1 MGIKAGKWLR
11 RALWVL
17 GIVLVL
23 AVLVPLL
30 VPLGK
35 FIPEIE
41 RLASAKLG
49 EPVKIAA
56 LRAYLLPA
64 PHATASGI
72 VVGKGEGLKIAT
84 LTVTPSLL
92 TLASATRVIR
102 VIEITGLDI
111 TQKALE
117 QLAAVAH
124 KAGDD
129 GKSAPSAAAPPV
141 RVNRIVLNDALLR
154 LERGTIG
161 PLDADLAMTAT
172 GEPESA
178 TLRTN
183 DGNLK
188 AFIKPIDGG
197 KYAVEVTAKKWTLPA
212 GPAIVFDELNL
223 KGSATTSTASFDD
236 VRAKLYGG
244 TVSGGV
250 SGSWAKGL
258 AVRGQLEV
266 NGVELG
272 RLLPVVAPN
281 VRLSGAL
288 EAKPLFSAQAD
299 SPERLAQALRLETP
313 FNVRKGVLKGFD
325 IVAAATSIIRKDQ
338 SGGETHFE
346 TLTGRAFVE
355 RGAYR
360 LTQLNITSGSLN
372 ATGNVNVAANRSLSG
387 RIDANVQ
394 VIGKSAVTVPLNVA
408 GTMDLPLLYPTA
420 GALAGGAIGTVILGP
435 GVGTSAGVKA
445 GQAVEN
451 FTDKLFGRNEK
462 KR

>member
-11 RALWVL
+11 RALWAV
-17 GIVLVL
+17 GVVLVL

-41 RLASAKLG
+41 RLATAKLG

-56 LRAYLLPA
+56 LRAHLLPT

-72 VVGKGEGLKIAT
+72 VVGKGEGLKIAS

-92 TLASATRVIR
+92 TLASATRVVR
-102 VIEITGLDI
+102 VVEITGLDI
-111 TQKALE
+111 TQKTLE
-117 QLAAVAH
+117 QLAAVAQ
-124 KAGDD
+124 KAGDG
-129 GKSAPSAAAPPV
+129 GKGAPSASAPPV
-141 RVNRIVLNDALLR
+141 LVNRIVLNNAILR

-161 PLDADLAMTAT
+161 PLDADLAMTAA
-172 GEPESA
+172 GQPESA
-178 TLRTN
+178 NLRTN

-188 AFIKPIDGG
+188 AVIKADGG
-197 KYAVEVTAKKWTLPA
+197 KYAIEVTAKKWTLPA

-223 KGSATTSTASFDD
+223 KGSATTTTASFED

-258 AVRGQLEV
+258 LVRGQLEV

-288 EAKPLFSAQAD
+288 EAKPLFSAQAN

-313 FNVRKGVLKGFD
+313 FNVRKGVLQGFD
-325 IVAAATSIIRKDQ
+325 IVAAATSVIRRDQ
-338 SGGETHFE
+338 SGGETRFE
-346 TLTGRAFVE
+346 TLSGRAFVD

-360 LTQLNITSGSLN
+360 LSQLNITSGSLN

-420 GALAGGAIGTVILGP
+420 GALAGGALGTAILGP
-435 GVGTSAGVKA
+435 GVGTSAGMKA

-451 FTDKLFGRNEK
+451 FTDRLFGRSDSK
-462 KR
+462 K

>member
-1 MGIKAGKWLR
+1 MGIRAGKWLR
-11 RALWVL
+11 RALWAV
-17 GIVLVL
+17 GVVLVL

-41 RLASAKLG
+41 RLATAKLG

-56 LRAYLLPA
+56 LRAHLLPT
-64 PHATASGI
+64 PHGTATGI
-72 VVGKGEGLKIAT
+72 VVGKGEGLKIASII
-84 LTVTPSLL
+84 VTPSILS
-92 TLASATRVIR
+92 LASATRVIR
-102 VIEITGLDI
+102 RIEIKGLDV

-117 QLAAVAH
+117 QLAAVAQRE
-124 KAGDD
+124 G
-129 GKSAPSAAAPPV
+129 AAAKGAPPAPAPV
-141 RVNRIVLNDALLR
+141 RVDHIVLNDVIVR
-154 LERGTIG
+154 LASGTIG
-161 PLDADLAMTAT
+161 PLDADLSMAAD
-172 GEPESA
+172 GRPESA
-178 TLRTN
+178 NLRTN

-188 AFIKPIDGG
+188 AFIKPDGE
-197 KYAVEVTAKKWTLPA
+197 KFAIEVTAKKWTLPA

-223 KGSATTSTASFDD
+223 KGSATMTTASFDD

-244 TVSGGV
+244 TVSGGL

-258 AVRGQLEV
+258 AVRGQLDV

-299 SPERLAQALRLETP
+299 SPERLVQALRLETP

-346 TLTGRAFVE
+346 TLTGRAFVD

-387 RIDANVQ
+387 RIDANVK

-420 GALAGGAIGTVILGP
+420 GALAGGAIGTAILGP

-451 FTDKLFGRNEK
+451 FTDKLFGRSEK
-462 KR
+462 KK